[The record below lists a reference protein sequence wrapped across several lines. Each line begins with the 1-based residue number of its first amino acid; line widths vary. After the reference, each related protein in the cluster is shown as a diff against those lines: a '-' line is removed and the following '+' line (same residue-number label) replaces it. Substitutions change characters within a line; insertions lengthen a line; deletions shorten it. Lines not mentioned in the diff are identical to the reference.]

1 MVSCSFIAFK
11 LIPWSN
17 FSADTSNLPPNFLF
31 MSAMSLYF
39 IDFQKPKNFHS
50 FSFFLILSLRSPSG
64 LDVWDHPAT
73 AWNFWI
79 LRNLHSSL
87 RDAATAEKLE
97 INSPNWRPTMNGGK
111 GWMTSDRFLVGDIIL
126 YELRKIL
133 NMYILNFERTHMKI
147 VTPSFS
153 ERQPHGIW

>member
-1 MVSCSFIAFK
+1 MVMVSCSFIA
-11 LIPWSN
+11 LTGSN
-17 FSADTSNLPPNFLF
+17 FSADVCLKIQFTPDFTFRL
-31 MSAMSLYF
+31 ATSLYF
-39 IDFQKPKNFHS
+39 IDFQRPKNFHS

-64 LDVWDHPAT
+64 LDVRDHPAT

-111 GWMTSDRFLVGDIIL
+111 GWMTSDRFLVEDVIL
-126 YELRKIL
+126 YEL
-133 NMYILNFERTHMKI
+133 MKI
-147 VTPSFS
+147 SNMFWTLK
-153 ERQPHGIW
+153 EHTWRL